1 LKKISERRFDM
12 IFLDLIMPI
21 MSGAELFGRI
31 RDVDDQVPVI
41 IITGY
46 PDSELLN
53 RAMKYGPFLVMKKP
67 FGSEDI
73 LRVVRDL
80 IDRNSS

>member
-1 LKKISERRFDM
+1 MIGERRFDL
-12 IFLDLIMPI
+12 IFLDLVMPLLD
-21 MSGAELFGRI
+21 GAELFGRI
-31 RDVDDQVPVI
+31 RNVDKQVPVV

-46 PDSELLN
+46 PDSELLS

-73 LRVVRDL
+73 LKVVRDL
-80 IDRNSS
+80 TDRNIG